1 MLVPE
6 PTPPKIEITMKTQEV
21 TCPFCLYTHYI
32 SKFYIR
38 ISHGKV
44 SEKRFKCPDCGQV
57 MMKKTLTQEMSTEE
71 FAEWMLMMG
80 QWDRVSFDKFRKR
93 LKEMGISYQFWSA
106 YKKAKETYTSESYED
121 HLKQEQKED
130 YDRYMADQR
139 REE

>member
-1 MLVPE
+1 
-6 PTPPKIEITMKTQEV
+6 
-21 TCPFCLYTHYI
+21 
-32 SKFYIR
+32 
-38 ISHGKV
+38 
-44 SEKRFKCPDCGQV
+44 
-57 MMKKTLTQEMSTEE
+57 MKKTLTEEMSTEE

-80 QWDRVSFDKFRKR
+80 QWDRVSFSKFRKR

-121 HLKQEQKED
+121 HLKQEEKED